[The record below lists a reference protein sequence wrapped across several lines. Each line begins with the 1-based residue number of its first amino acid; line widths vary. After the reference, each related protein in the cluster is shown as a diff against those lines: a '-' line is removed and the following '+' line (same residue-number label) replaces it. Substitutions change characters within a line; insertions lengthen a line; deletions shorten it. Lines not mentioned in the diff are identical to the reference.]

1 MKLTSILFILFFV
14 SANSFAQ
21 ANDSLKSQFLKD
33 WQRAKDYTKS
43 YLDVTPA
50 EKFGMRPND
59 SIRSFAEQMLHLAQG
74 NVNLIST
81 ATGKDKIFGTRNLE
95 KEKTTQTKDSVTYF
109 VLASY
114 DYAIEALKNFDAT
127 KMDSVVK
134 RGTLT
139 ETRRAFLLKAFEHQT
154 HHRGQCTIYIRMMGI
169 KPPNE
174 RLF

>member
-1 MKLTSILFILFFV
+1 MKLTPILLFLFFASTNLV
-14 SANSFAQ
+14 AQ
-21 ANDSLKSQFLKD
+21 ANDSLKAQFLKD

-50 EKFGMRPND
+50 EKYSMRPND

-74 NVNLIST
+74 NVNLISI

-114 DYAIEALKNFDAT
+114 DYAIEALKDR
-127 KMDSVVK
+127 KSVV
-134 RGTLT
+134 
-139 ETRRAFLLKAFEHQT
+139 
-154 HHRGQCTIYIRMMGI
+154 
-169 KPPNE
+169 
-174 RLF
+174 